1 MKIYLDKKKRS
12 KKVILILKKIKSII
26 KYDVPYNIV
35 NYLLQYPLT
44 NILSDYLIDN
54 SIIQDDNEL
63 AEKCMN
69 LDLYKVLEK
78 YRYVVN
84 FGGCDII

>member
-1 MKIYLDKKKRS
+1 MFITIPIR
-12 KKVILILKKIKSII
+12 
-26 KYDVPYNIV
+26 
-35 NYLLQYPLT
+35 

-54 SIIQDDNEL
+54 NIIQDDNEL

-78 YRYVVN
+78 YQKNPTIYN
-84 FGGCDII
+84 KKNNHYT

>member
-1 MKIYLDKKKRS
+1 MIYLTNTIYYRT
-12 KKVILILKKIKSII
+12 SII

-35 NYLLQYPLT
+35 NYLLQHPLP

-54 SIIQDDNEL
+54 NIIQDDNEL

-69 LDLYKVLEK
+69 LDL
-78 YRYVVN
+78 
-84 FGGCDII
+84 